1 VSNQNGQITKGLNL
15 KAPSGETWLVEVAK
29 TANDELFFMSGWDD
43 FARAHELQE
52 DDLLIFTCSG
62 NYSFD
67 VQIFDASG
75 CEKVPC
81 FFTSKKGSCTHKHS
95 DGIVDQ
101 QAEQCILSASDD
113 LRMPM
118 RLIESPNKASTSK
131 IKSVKT
137 KPSNY
142 GILIGSSFKI

>member
-1 VSNQNGQITKGLNL
+1 MSNLDGQITKGLSL

-29 TANDELFFMSGWDD
+29 KTHELLFMSGWAD

-52 DDLLIFTCSG
+52 NDLLIFTRSG

-81 FFTSKKGSCTHKHS
+81 FFTSKKGPCVHKHF
-95 DGIVDQ
+95 DDVVDRY
-101 QAEQCILSASDD
+101 AENGILSDSDD
-113 LRMPM
+113 SRMPLH
-118 RLIESPNKASTSK
+118 RLGSRNKASTSK
-131 IKSVKT
+131 KSGKT
-137 KPSNY
+137 KPS
-142 GILIGSSFKI
+142 KC